1 MERFARVCLP
11 VLTLLLTT
19 CYTLPPPSS
28 GADEIKMGTVA
39 QALKGEWF
47 VGEWQSGEDV
57 RHLGTLTIDGNDY
70 TFQPMPQAEIP
81 SWMQERFSFI
91 DKPVGAVTFEYE
103 PGVLP
108 DNDIQNFEDHAILAT
123 CQFNDQE
130 EVYFIR
136 VDHSV
141 KQLYFHSTYSEFQ
154 IYVIRKESQ

>member
-1 MERFARVCLP
+1 M
-11 VLTLLLTT
+11 
-19 CYTLPPPSS
+19 
-28 GADEIKMGTVA
+28 KMGTVA
-39 QALKGEWF
+39 QALEGEWF
-47 VGEWQSGEDV
+47 FGEWQSGEDA
-57 RHLGTLTIDGNDY
+57 RRLGTLTIDGDVY

-81 SWMQERFSFI
+81 SWMQEQFSFI

-108 DNDIQNFEDHAILAT
+108 DDDIQDFDDGATLAT

-136 VDHSV
+136 VDHPV

-154 IYVIRKESQ
+154 FYAIRKEYEN